1 MESTLSALRFLLE
14 NRKRLCALPSSRE
27 SMFSVRNR
35 LAQALVRRV
44 TWLNWQAI
52 AGLLGRYATSFAMIP
67 ASDG

>member
-1 MESTLSALRFLLE
+1 
-14 NRKRLCALPSSRE
+14 
-27 SMFSVRNR
+27 MFSVRNR